1 MSNFNPVTPEY
12 LEVVARNFSAI
23 EYAALKSL
31 SEHQFSFLEEVAER
45 MCSGNDYS
53 VRSVDELAVLLE
65 GVKDKCRRFDML
77 LIKYDSRDYVESN
90 WGVIKT
96 REKFCLEKLHSSAPS
111 TADAPYFL
119 VELKNQGL
127 SDKLFKMGVIVWNQ
141 PGLKTHELRKFGI
154 FSNNS
159 HSLSFELN
167 NLSRPLGWEIV
178 KKPVDGVTK
187 SHAWLWSQATLAP
200 SVNP

>member
-1 MSNFNPVTPEY
+1 MNKFNPVKPEY
-12 LEVVARNFSAI
+12 LAALARNFSAI

-31 SEHQFSFLEEVAER
+31 SEQQFSFLEEIAEHMR
-45 MCSGNDYS
+45 PANDYS
-53 VRSVDELAVLLE
+53 VRSTEALGTVLGE
-65 GVKDKCRRFDML
+65 VKGKCSRFDML
-77 LIKYDSRDYVESN
+77 LIKYDSRDYVETD

-96 REKFCLEKLHSSAPS
+96 REKYCLEKLDSSVPSPDAAPC
-111 TADAPYFL
+111 FL
-119 VELKNQGL
+119 SALKNHGL
-127 SDKLFKMGVIVWNQ
+127 PEKLFKLGLIVWKQ

-187 SHAWLWSQATLAP
+187 SHAWLWSQVAFEPVVKT
-200 SVNP
+200 